1 MEKYYNREYKATLF
15 SLIFGE
21 NKENLLDLFNALNG
35 TSYGNAEEIEYTTL
49 ESDRG
54 FFLRLKNDLSFII
67 DRTLGV
73 YEHQSTT
80 TSANIALRLLHY
92 YSDLMRKMI
101 DGKLLY
107 RARMVKIPAPQFIV
121 FYNGRNEQADEVIFH
136 LSDLFERRV
145 DTPEIELK
153 VRMININDGRN
164 AELLEKCSSL
174 AQYAR
179 FVCRMRNALD
189 NIQDKDQRWKAAS
202 DVISDSINDG
212 ILPDV
217 LQRYRSEVI
226 EMYYW
231 EYDEEAHRWAI
242 EQDAIEKGHEEGF
255 QKGQQEG
262 FQKGQQEGFQKG
274 QQEGFQKG
282 QQEGFQKGQQKGI
295 KEGIK
300 EGINNG
306 RLLEQIRLVTKK
318 VRKGKDFSVIV
329 EDLESDEAG
338 LRPIWNAVNAE
349 APSYDEQKILD
360 RIIPESSAD

>member
-164 AELLEKCSSL
+164 EELLEKCSSL

-202 DVISDSINDG
+202 DVIRDSINDG

-282 QQEGFQKGQQKGI
+282 QQK
-295 KEGIK
+295 GIK

-360 RIIPESSAD
+360 RLIPESSAD